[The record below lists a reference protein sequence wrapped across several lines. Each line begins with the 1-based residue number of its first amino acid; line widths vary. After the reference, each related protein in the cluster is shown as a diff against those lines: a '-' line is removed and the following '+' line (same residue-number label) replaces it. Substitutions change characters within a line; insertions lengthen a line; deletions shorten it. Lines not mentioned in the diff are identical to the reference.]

1 MFLVF
6 LFRTYNF
13 FISDNNTPN
22 IHLLRISTHMKY
34 FCFSNVVCNGN
45 KHDIDDKS
53 RKRKINELNEKE
65 SIELNKEELNVE
77 EFNENNREYYEEEF
91 NKLYKK
97 FNIEEFN
104 EELFNKLYKE
114 LNEFND
120 FNEEL
125 IETPDIKIHNEIDFS
140 IYSCFSPETESNFEN
155 SDKYNQLEDLDLSN
169 PSFFLPESEVHS
181 QNFLESNQSEK
192 VYIESNNTEKDIN
205 YFFEKILKLLDKNK
219 QKYLTK
225 LIYNR
230 INSEFIKMIEYYENN
245 KNKIYEKE
253 LIVKIEIII
262 KKIIKKCLSI
272 EYSENDL
279 YHSLFKKI
287 YESYSKALDIK
298 CNKIRSLH
306 EILSDI
312 NFEDD
317 ISKNKKDII
326 MNLKDI
332 LTNTKDF
339 NEIEENIKKIFKEDK
354 NKKYFMSFRFFK
366 FLFTF
371 FNKKEIFL
379 LRLIRGTY
387 KSGKHSY
394 NYFLKDDI
402 LKIEDIMDI
411 IKSYEDYKLFFV
423 FRNVSCSCLNI
434 ILKKFCEE
442 GIKKFEIF
450 TIYMNYMS
458 TNHYDI
464 IYNIS
469 YKIDKKFINSN
480 YNILS
485 AHIYCINFNIR
496 YFQSWYEYFTMRIS
510 KIRKEDTNF
519 NEKFQEYRN
528 HFDNKEGILQ
538 YLNEDQYLILK
549 EY

>member
-339 NEIEENIKKIFKEDK
+339 KEMEINIKKIFDE
-354 NKKYFMSFRFFK
+354 NEKYFASTDFIK
-366 FLFTF
+366 FLHNF
-371 FNKKEIFL
+371 FNNEEYFL
-379 LRLIRGTY
+379 LRLIFGTY
-387 KSGKHSY
+387 KKGSNIYESLKANNRLNIIIESY
-394 NYFLKDDI
+394 DGD
-402 LKIEDIMDI
+402 
-411 IKSYEDYKLFFV
+411 KLSLV
-423 FRNVSCSCLNI
+423 FNNVCNKCLNI
-434 ILKKFCEE
+434 ILKRFCEE
-442 GIKKFEIF
+442 DKKKIR
-450 TIYMNYMS
+450 N
-458 TNHYDI
+458 
-464 IYNIS
+464 IYN
-469 YKIDKKFINSN
+469 
-480 YNILS
+480 L
-485 AHIYCINFNIR
+485 
-496 YFQSWYEYFTMRIS
+496 YELY
-510 KIRKEDTNF
+510 
-519 NEKFQEYRN
+519 
-528 HFDNKEGILQ
+528 GL
-538 YLNEDQYLILK
+538 
-549 EY
+549 